1 VLVVAWPDDDYSGIS
16 AIGDL
21 LVEIDRG
28 SRKSSSGDHY
38 RISLMSSSSFRVVGP
53 QDGPLY
59 QVLANRVT
67 LKASAAD
74 TNGAYSLFEI
84 RTDTRGGMPPHWQR
98 YDDEALWVLEGTY
111 AFQFGEKVVTL
122 GAGGYVYVRRST
134 LHAFANCGQMPA
146 RMLMLVTPGG
156 IHERFFAEAGMAA
169 AYGETSVASGVAP
182 DWPRLTNIARK
193 YGIEILPPSG
203 G

>member
-1 VLVVAWPDDDYSGIS
+1 M
-16 AIGDL
+16 
-21 LVEIDRG
+21 
-28 SRKSSSGDHY
+28 
-38 RISLMSSSSFRVVGP
+38 SLSSFGVVGP

-59 QVLANRVT
+59 QVFANRVT

-84 RTDTRGGMPPHWQR
+84 RTDTRGGMPPHRQR
-98 YDDEALWVLEGTY
+98 YDDEALWILEGTY
-111 AFQFGEKVVTL
+111 AFQFGEELMTL

-134 LHAFANCGQMPA
+134 VHAFANSGQTPA

-156 IHERFFAEAGMAA
+156 IHERFFAEVGKAVADGEPSLAA
-169 AYGETSVASGVAP
+169 GVAP
-182 DWPRLTNIARK
+182 DWPWLTNIARK